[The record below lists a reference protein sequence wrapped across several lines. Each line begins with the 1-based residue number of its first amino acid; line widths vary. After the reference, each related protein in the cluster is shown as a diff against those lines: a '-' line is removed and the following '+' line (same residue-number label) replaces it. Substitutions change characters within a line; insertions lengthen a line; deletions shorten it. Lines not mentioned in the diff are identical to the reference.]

1 MENYEMPMGFGMALA
16 QNPVA
21 MQKFA
26 NLSEQEKQKIIAG
39 THSVSSKE
47 EMHSYVDRLLSL
59 K

>member
-16 QNPVA
+16 QNPAA

-26 NLSEQEKQKIIAG
+26 NLSEEEKQKIIAG

-47 EMHSYVDRLLSL
+47 EMQSYVNKLLF
-59 K
+59 